1 MEVSKSR
8 IKLYASLR
16 QKKHRTA
23 EGLFAVEGTKCVEE
37 TLSRFRLEAL
47 VALPQWLNEHHG
59 LLRGLS
65 EDKIFEANRLRMEQ
79 MSSLTT
85 SPDVIAVYHIPQTEV
100 PAPEDIAAELVLM
113 LDGVQD
119 PGNLGTIM
127 RVADWFGIRN
137 IIASPDT
144 VDVYNPKTI
153 QSTMGAIARVKVAY
167 TDLPAFLQ
175 AASDIPVYGTL
186 LDGENLYA
194 SELSANGIL
203 LMGNEGKGI
212 SPQVREYVTRR
223 LKIPSFPP
231 DSDTVESLNVA
242 MATAITVAEFRRRR
256 MI

>member
-8 IKLYASLR
+8 VKLYASLR
-16 QKKHRTA
+16 QKKRRMA
-23 EGLFAVEGTKCVEE
+23 EGLFAVEGSKCVED

-47 VALPQWLNEHHG
+47 VALPQWLNEHPH
-59 LLRGLS
+59 LLRVIP
-65 EDKIFEANRLRMEQ
+65 EDKVFEANRLRMEQ
-79 MSSLTT
+79 MSSLST
-85 SPDVIAVYHIPQTEV
+85 SPDVMAVYHIPQTEV
-100 PAPEDIAAELVLM
+100 PAPEDISGKLVLM

-127 RVADWFGIRN
+127 RVADWFGIRD

-153 QSTMGAIARVKVAY
+153 QSTMGAVGRVKVAY
-167 TDLPAFLQ
+167 ADLPSYLQ

-194 SELSANGIL
+194 SELGADGIL

-212 SPQVREYVTRR
+212 SPEVREYVTRR

-242 MATAITVAEFRRRR
+242 MATAITVAEFRRRQ
-256 MI
+256 I